1 MDPKYF
7 VGLFMSQYLIDRTTT
22 TPCKSLHGEFL
33 LFFHHIVAV
42 YIYAGSLFFDPM
54 NHLIVCLM
62 IVIHWLTYQK
72 GTGCILTVYTN
83 KYCGID
89 IHTPFNDY
97 LRILNLTLPGGFHN
111 WLMLLMIISYDLFL
125 ISN

>member
-7 VGLFMSQYLIDRTTT
+7 VGICLSQYLIDRTTKT
-22 TPCKSLHGEFL
+22 SCQTIQGEVL
-33 LFFHHIVAV
+33 LFIHHIVSV

-54 NHLIVCLM
+54 KHLLFCLM
-62 IVIHWLTYQK
+62 IVIHWLTYKK

-97 LRILNLTLPGGFHN
+97 FRMVGFTLPNGFHN